1 MEKILV
7 IDDNEDILRLVSKI
21 LIKNHYFVD
30 CKNNIDDFHISKF
43 KGYDLI
49 LLDVMLGTDYDGFDI
64 CRKIREEIVTPIV
77 FLTAKNEEED
87 LLQGFEV
94 GGDDY
99 IKKPFSPNELL
110 ARVQAH
116 IRRDCRKEK
125 EEKVLVSGNI
135 NIYLDEKAIYICD
148 KKLEF
153 TKKEFDLIYLLANN
167 PNKVFSQEDIYER
180 IYDFDSD
187 ALYRGIAEFV
197 YQIRKKFKKTGINP
211 IKTIRGI
218 GYKWDTEK

>member
-30 CKNNIDDFHISKF
+30 CKNNIDDFQISKF

-116 IRRDCRKEK
+116 IRRDYRKEK

-135 NIYLDEKAIYICD
+135 NIYIDEKAIYICD

>member
-116 IRRDCRKEK
+116 IRRDYRKEK

>member
-116 IRRDCRKEK
+116 IRRDYRKEK

-135 NIYLDEKAIYICD
+135 NIYIDEKAIYICD